1 MNKQIKV
8 LMQVLGLSSLL
19 FADAATAAVSSGR
32 PVKEEAD
39 SNEAVLFKIH
49 DIIPEKDSD
58 GKVTH
63 CNIGA
68 TFFNHTKMDIANA
81 SISLGWDDEVIGEAI
96 DQEERAEKEQKRL
109 NTRTARS
116 RYSTAGFT
124 TKDIKASLKLP
135 PLKAGQQ
142 VSLKTKIATDRC
154 FLLLNDM
161 DVNVSNCGTASMNE
175 KISRGGCSNLFRY
188 ISPKMPEYYVEFREI
203 SPAEQMAME
212 DNELDAVRKEM
223 NAVFEGTMAAIKD
236 IAADVPETQ
245 VTEQVDT
252 ETETD

>member
-1 MNKQIKV
+1 
-8 LMQVLGLSSLL
+8 MQVLGLSSLL
-19 FADAATAAVSSGR
+19 FADAAMAAVSSGR
-32 PVKEEAD
+32 PAKEEAD

-68 TFFNHTKMDIANA
+68 TFFNNTKIDIANA
-81 SISLGWDDEVIGEAI
+81 SISLGWDDEVIGETI

-124 TKDIKASLKLP
+124 TKDIKATLKLP

-161 DVNVSNCGTASMNE
+161 DVNVGNCGTASMNE
-175 KISRGGCSNLFRY
+175 RISRGGCNNLFRY
-188 ISPKMPEYYVEFREI
+188 ISPKMPEYYVEFKEI

-223 NAVFEGTMAAIKD
+223 EVVFEGTLSAIKG
-236 IAADVPETQ
+236 ITADVPETQ
-245 VTEQVDT
+245 VAEQVAMET
-252 ETETD
+252 ETETE